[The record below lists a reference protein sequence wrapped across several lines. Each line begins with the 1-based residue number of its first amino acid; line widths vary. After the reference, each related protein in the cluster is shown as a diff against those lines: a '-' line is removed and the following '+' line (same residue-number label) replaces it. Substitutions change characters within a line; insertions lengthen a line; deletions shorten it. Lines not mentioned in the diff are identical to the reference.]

1 VYVGAGD
8 LIWVCFFE
16 FCFFEEQ
23 LRKCK
28 VARFDP
34 AGRPERGDGRR
45 EKRPQGFSR
54 WALGAGTDAGSGSDP
69 ERQVLETPGVFEHQA
84 GRMGMRG
91 IGMPGIRMP
100 GIGMPWLCT
109 RLVQVSGKKL
119 ISVHEWRPSLGGL
132 RFKIEG

>member
-8 LIWVCFFE
+8 LIWVRFFE

-28 VARFDP
+28 VGRFDP

-54 WALGAGTDAGSGSDP
+54 WALGAGTDTGSGSDP
-69 ERQVLETPGVFEHQA
+69 ERQVLETPGVFWCCA
-84 GRMGMRG
+84 RG
-91 IGMPGIRMP
+91 IGMP
-100 GIGMPWLCT
+100 
-109 RLVQVSGKKL
+109 RLQLSTKLVRINGKKL
-119 ISVHEWRPSLGGL
+119 ISVHEWRPSLGG
-132 RFKIEG
+132 